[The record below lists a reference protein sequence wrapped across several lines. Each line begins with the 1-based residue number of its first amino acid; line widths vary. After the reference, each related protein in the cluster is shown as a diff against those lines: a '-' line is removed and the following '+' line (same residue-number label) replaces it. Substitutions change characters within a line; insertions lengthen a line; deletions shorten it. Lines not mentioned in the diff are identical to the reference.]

1 MSAHDFEVRQEEDL
15 VASRSLLHV
24 AAVSIAVG
32 AIGVLAAG
40 WLLSIR
46 DGAVKPNFAGRDG
59 PRAAPSAISSL
70 EQTPIWGEPVGEE
83 RQAAQRHELESWGWV
98 NRDAGVAHIP
108 IERAMDLVVEE
119 SR

>member
-1 MSAHDFEVRQEEDL
+1 M
-15 VASRSLLHV
+15 
-24 AAVSIAVG
+24 AAVSIVVG

-40 WLLSIR
+40 WVLSIR
-46 DGAVKPNFAGRDG
+46 AGAVKPNFAGPGG

-70 EQTPIWGEPVGEE
+70 EQTPIWGAPVGED
-83 RQAAQRHELESWGWV
+83 RQASQRRELESWGWAD
-98 NRDAGVAHIP
+98 RDAGVAHIP